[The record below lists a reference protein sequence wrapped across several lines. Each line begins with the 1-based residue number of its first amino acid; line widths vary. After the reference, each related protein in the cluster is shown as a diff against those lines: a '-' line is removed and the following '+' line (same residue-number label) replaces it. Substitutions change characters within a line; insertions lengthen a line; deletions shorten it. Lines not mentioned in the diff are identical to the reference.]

1 MYGSENDGNNM
12 GYTQISMDQLI
23 LAAQRGEQPA
33 ILFSH
38 AVQGQDQG
46 QIPTEQQDGTQQNI
60 TEMNETVEMERR
72 MLQNGSNTHNNT
84 NQ

>member
-1 MYGSENDGNNM
+1 M
-12 GYTQISMDQLI
+12 GFAQISMDQLI

-38 AVQGQDQG
+38 AVQGQDQA
-46 QIPTEQQDGTQQNI
+46 QAPAEQHQDGTQQNI

-72 MLQNGSNTHNNT
+72 ML
-84 NQ
+84 